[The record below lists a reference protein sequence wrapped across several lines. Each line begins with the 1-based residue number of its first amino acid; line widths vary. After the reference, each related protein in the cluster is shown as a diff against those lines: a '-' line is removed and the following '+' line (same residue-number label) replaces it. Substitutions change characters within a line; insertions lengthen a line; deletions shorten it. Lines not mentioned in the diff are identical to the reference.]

1 MRGSIFRAY
10 LEKSILA
17 RAGGGGVPGATVAS
31 VAPPRRG
38 FPSRE
43 GGLRMRADFARRPRP
58 HRAVAL
64 GPGASLLSLWGRSL

>member
-31 VAPPRRG
+31 VAPPRWG
-38 FPSRE
+38 FPSRD
-43 GGLRMRADFARRPRP
+43 GGLRMRADFARARVHTLP
-58 HRAVAL
+58 AAI
-64 GPGASLLSLWGRSL
+64 GPGASQERGV